1 LRKDRIELE
10 SEETDFDRITLVSRN
25 YRREIVEDD
34 VLNALLYGLG
44 LALMD
49 YTFDHGVY
57 ASTVVSVGE
66 YLLEYLER
74 KGVKI
79 KRGKPFECIINLW
92 KFFVSTGFVKQVTIV
107 RENDMLKFEIQGIFG
122 AKAFH
127 DLVRL
132 RGSEY
137 MRPCPVF
144 ATILA
149 QLGALGYFFK
159 CKPMKYDAK
168 NDVWYVIGKIQAM
181 K

>member
-1 LRKDRIELE
+1 LREDRIELK
-10 SEETDFDRITLVSRN
+10 SEEMDLDRITLVSRN
-25 YRREIVEDD
+25 YRKEIVEDN

-66 YLLEYLER
+66 YLLEYLKR
-74 KGVKI
+74 KGVEI

-92 KFFVSTGFVKQVTIV
+92 RFFVSNGFVKQVTII
-107 RENDMLKFEIQGIFG
+107 RKNDELKFEIHGIFG
-122 AKAFH
+122 AKVFH
-127 DLVRL
+127 DLVKL

-159 CKPMKYDAK
+159 CKPTKYDAK
-168 NDVWYVIGKIQAM
+168 NDVWHVIGKLHAM

>member
-1 LRKDRIELE
+1 MKSLPMNL
-10 SEETDFDRITLVSRN
+10 DRITLVSRN
-25 YRREIVEDD
+25 YRKEIVEDD

-57 ASTVVSVGE
+57 ASTIVSVGK
-66 YLLEYLER
+66 YLLEYLKRNGVEIR
-74 KGVKI
+74 K
-79 KRGKPFECIINLW
+79 GKPFECVVNLW
-92 KFFVSTGFVKQVTIV
+92 KFFVSNGFVKQVTIV
-107 RENDMLKFEIQGIFG
+107 RQNDELKFEIHGIFG

-127 DLVRL
+127 DLVRQ

-137 MRPCPVF
+137 IRPCPVF

-159 CKPMKYDAK
+159 CKPLRYDAK
-168 NDVWYVIGKIQAM
+168 NDVWHVAGKIQAM